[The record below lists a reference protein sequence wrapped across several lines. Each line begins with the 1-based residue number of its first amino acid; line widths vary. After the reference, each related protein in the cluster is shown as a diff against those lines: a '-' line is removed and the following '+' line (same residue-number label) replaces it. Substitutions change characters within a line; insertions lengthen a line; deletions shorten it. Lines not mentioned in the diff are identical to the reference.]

1 MTSPHP
7 PRPQISLSHE
17 VLSEDYLALADIH
30 VRAFGDPRK
39 AELIYPLSLRLSH
52 EQRVAHNAF
61 KRTRR
66 ARLPPADLVELVARL
81 PDGSLAGIASY
92 LRPIDRTSTKG
103 DPLPS
108 ELAIEAEWEA
118 IFEKEGKSEVQLE
131 MEGTMDLGFAE
142 KFGAELDRV
151 RKEWSKGRRHW
162 YLSIVV
168 IDPTLHG
175 LGIGSKLLDWGLEQ
189 AKKDGVPCFLEASES
204 GRPLYESRGF
214 KVVNWCEFDDAEG
227 PTEDGKL
234 RFPGMAWGG
243 FEEET

>member
-17 VLSEDYLALADIH
+17 VLSEDYLTLADIH

-39 AELIYPLSLRLSH
+39 AELMYPLSLRLSH
-52 EQRVAHNAF
+52 ERRVGELSLSFHLFCIKSTPQAHSSVRFCETLPAHNAF

-162 YLSIVV
+162 YLV
-168 IDPTLHG
+168 
-175 LGIGSKLLDWGLEQ
+175 
-189 AKKDGVPCFLEASES
+189 
-204 GRPLYESRGF
+204 SR
-214 KVVNWCEFDDAEG
+214 
-227 PTEDGKL
+227 
-234 RFPGMAWGG
+234 
-243 FEEET
+243 